1 MNLKLY
7 NLSGIPD
14 TKWVLTRG
22 HSLPRP
28 LIPSSS
34 ITLIPWVPLRAP
46 LQQAWV
52 QCSAS
57 AGPLGQLGRW
67 VAAWQCRSDPAVEG
81 ARPCCP
87 NPRHPRDPATGLRV
101 SSPPSRVQ
109 SLFCSHH
116 SRCPRLEWRRDSVC
130 FKGRGQ
136 RSLARPLCRED
147 GGNSPAFEGGQ
158 REAQRSGPSWA
169 YLALEWQSSLC
180 PLDLAGPGRLP
191 RFWVSLTGG

>member
-1 MNLKLY
+1 MGFNKGPFPSPSLDSLLLHY
-7 NLSGIPD
+7 PD
-14 TKWVLTRG
+14 
-22 HSLPRP
+22 SLGSTEGTPPTGLGPVFSKCRP
-28 LIPSSS
+28 
-34 ITLIPWVPLRAP
+34 TWT
-46 LQQAWV
+46 
-52 QCSAS
+52 
-57 AGPLGQLGRW
+57 AGSVGDALGL
-67 VAAWQCRSDPAVEG
+67 AAWQCRSDPAVEG